1 MSCTHFAFIGF
12 LVLSLCYALV
22 YRLFAAHLRQNLIR
36 RIYHSSH
43 FRQYLL
49 LCMSFILLLSVF
61 MTILMANDNVRMKRE
76 YISHWK

>member
-1 MSCTHFAFIGF
+1 MG
-12 LVLSLCYALV
+12 
-22 YRLFAAHLRQNLIR
+22 QNLIR